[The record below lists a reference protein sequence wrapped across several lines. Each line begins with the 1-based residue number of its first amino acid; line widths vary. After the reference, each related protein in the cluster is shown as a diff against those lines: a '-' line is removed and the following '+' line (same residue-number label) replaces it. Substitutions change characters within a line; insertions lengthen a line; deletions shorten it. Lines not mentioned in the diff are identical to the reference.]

1 MNQFERMPPQSSVV
15 GCIFRPPGLYR
26 FHQVPSQ
33 DTQMRPRTTK
43 SLTISLPP
51 GMVADL
57 DRIRLRERRTRSEL
71 LREALR
77 HYMAIADTGQAMP
90 EADAQKGEI
99 NAIRRGREDFAR
111 GETISLEALQNELG
125 LPTR

>member
-1 MNQFERMPPQSSVV
+1 
-15 GCIFRPPGLYR
+15 
-26 FHQVPSQ
+26 
-33 DTQMRPRTTK
+33 MRPRTTK

-77 HYMAIADTGQAMP
+77 RYVATADTSLAIP
-90 EADAQKGEI
+90 ESDARPGEI